1 MTDLPIAIGFCYF
14 ELLIQQGDQ
23 EFVDGE
29 LLRLRQLN
37 DYLVNE
43 GGHDPAL
50 IEDFLDETFELLKE
64 LSTSMHDPDTAL
76 AVLTTKFNIDA
87 SMGILYHLRLLAS
100 AWLKGH
106 SEQYGAWCGNEPEHY
121 SQTVLE
127 PPEHE
132 IDELGISL
140 LVEILLKPAGFILEI
155 VYLDRSA
162 GTKANVHRFPDDDS
176 GNNLTMHLLYRPGH
190 YDILYKAPPRP
201 PPREIQVNRM
211 AYEPTSFPSVP
222 QFQDPFGVN
231 ALVMLPGFGSVGP
244 VSPMGQ
250 LEGSTLAGSTLG
262 GSTLE
267 YSPSPQSPW
276 FPSPYA
282 DSSPTPPSQ
291 GPPSQRT
298 PVTPL
303 PRPGPSMPTSTTHDF
318 RFSRYQYEEKLDASA
333 WPEQPLQTN
342 TFKNSHFNPAHFN
355 NPNFQPEEYRPG
367 VDDPVERCDRSG
379 RKRSHAKVVHH
390 SSEDNADSME
400 SKEK

>member
-1 MTDLPIAIGFCYF
+1 MEQSQGLEDELAAQEAAARTWQPELEGPRLGDKTPIGAIMEEYAKADPIYVAKTSALSETYSHYRPVKGDGNCGWRAIGFCYF
-14 ELLIQQGDQ
+14 ELLIQQGNQ

-29 LLRLRQLN
+29 ILRLRQLN

-43 GGHDPAL
+43 GGHDPSL
-50 IEDFLDETFELLKE
+50 VEDFLEETFELLKE
-64 LSTSMHDPDTAL
+64 LSTSIHDPDTSL
-76 AVLTTKFNIDA
+76 AVLTTKFNDDA

-106 SEQYGAWCGNEPEHY
+106 SDQYGAWCGNDPEHY
-121 SQTVLE
+121 SQTVIE

-140 LVEILLKPAGFILEI
+140 LVEILLKPAGVILEI

-201 PPREIQVNRM
+201 PHREIQVNRM
-211 AYEPTSFPSVP
+211 AYEPTNFPSVP

-231 ALVMLPGFGSVGP
+231 PLAMLPGFGS
-244 VSPMGQ
+244 
-250 LEGSTLAGSTLG
+250 
-262 GSTLE
+262 
-267 YSPSPQSPW
+267 
-276 FPSPYA
+276 
-282 DSSPTPPSQ
+282 
-291 GPPSQRT
+291 
-298 PVTPL
+298 
-303 PRPGPSMPTSTTHDF
+303 
-318 RFSRYQYEEKLDASA
+318 
-333 WPEQPLQTN
+333 TN

-367 VDDPVERCDRSG
+367 VDDPVERCDRSA
-379 RKRSHAKVVHH
+379 RKRSHAKVGHH
-390 SSEDNADSME
+390 SSDDNADSME
-400 SKEK
+400 SREK